1 MSSSE
6 RLERLLHELTHV
18 QTHLQEFFEIPSDLF
33 AVLKPNGIFRLV
45 SPAWETVLGWSPP
58 LLQTHCWT
66 EFLHPLD
73 VSSSHYHLQVLQNL
87 ASRRVEHSLKI
98 KNRFRCRDSQ
108 YQWLSWSIRQ
118 HGEADEASVY
128 AVVHPIEHPS
138 PIADSHHQKM
148 FEAAVIGCFQLG
160 VNGHYTSVNLAMARM
175 HGCRSCEE
183 MLTWLADSQQPI
195 WVDSERMTEL
205 MKLLQQHEII
215 TDFELQAYSKRGE
228 VVWVSLTAETV
239 RDEEGNLLC
248 YEGIAVDISRR
259 KRAEAERMQLLASE
273 QAARIRAEVMEQ
285 RFRELI
291 DGLVDAIVWECDPE
305 TLQFTFV
312 SRSAQRI
319 LGYPIDQWQSKS
331 GFWENILHPDDR
343 NWVVAFCHEE
353 TKQGRDHEF
362 EYRCFTSDGRIVW
375 LRDRVTLS
383 HNCKGQTKCLRG
395 LMVDI
400 TERKQAEIERY
411 QLLERERANNRAKDE
426 FLATVSH
433 ELRTPLTNMR
443 LAIQMLQIAT
453 QPQSRERYL
462 QILQTECTREIEL
475 INDLLDLQRLEAGVA
490 QVEFGEVLLS
500 EWLPLLVEPFI
511 ERFAERQQLFHLSIA
526 PDVPTLISD
535 PKYLG
540 RIVSEL
546 LNNACKYTLPGCN
559 ITMTVH
565 PIGLKAGVDEI
576 SGVELI
582 VCNSGVEIPSL
593 ELNRIFSKFYRIAS
607 DDPWGQKGTG
617 MGLALVAKLVEL
629 LGGTIQVESQTNKV
643 SFIVT
648 LTP

>member
-6 RLERLLHELTHV
+6 RLERLLHELTYV

-118 HGEADEASVY
+118 HSEADEASVY
-128 AVVHPIEHPS
+128 AVVHPIEQPS
-138 PIADSHHQKM
+138 PITDSHHYRM

-160 VNGHYTSVNLAMARM
+160 VNGQYTSVNLAMARM
-175 HGCRSCEE
+175 HGCRSCKE

-195 WVDSERMTEL
+195 WVDSGRMTEL

-215 TDFELQAYSKRGE
+215 TDFELQAYSKKGE
-228 VVWVSLTAETV
+228 VVWVSLTAEAV

-291 DGLVDAIVWECDPE
+291 NGLVDAIVWECDPE

-319 LGYPIDQWQSKS
+319 LGYPIEQWQSKS
-331 GFWENILHPDDR
+331 GFWENILHRDDR
-343 NWVVAFCHEE
+343 NWVVAFCHGE

-362 EYRCFTSDGRIVW
+362 EYRCFTSDGRTVW
-375 LRDRVTLS
+375 LRDRVTLI

-526 PDVPTLISD
+526 PAVPTLISD

-546 LNNACKYTLPGCN
+546 LNNACKYTPPGCN
-559 ITMTVH
+559 ITITVH

-593 ELNRIFSKFYRIAS
+593 ELDRIFGKFYRIAS

-629 LGGTIQVESQTNKV
+629 LGGTIRVESQTNEV

>member
-1 MSSSE
+1 M
-6 RLERLLHELTHV
+6 
-18 QTHLQEFFEIPSDLF
+18 
-33 AVLKPNGIFRLV
+33 
-45 SPAWETVLGWSPP
+45 
-58 LLQTHCWT
+58 
-66 EFLHPLD
+66 
-73 VSSSHYHLQVLQNL
+73 
-87 ASRRVEHSLKI
+87 
-98 KNRFRCRDSQ
+98 
-108 YQWLSWSIRQ
+108 
-118 HGEADEASVY
+118 
-128 AVVHPIEHPS
+128 
-138 PIADSHHQKM
+138 
-148 FEAAVIGCFQLG
+148 
-160 VNGHYTSVNLAMARM
+160 
-175 HGCRSCEE
+175 
-183 MLTWLADSQQPI
+183 
-195 WVDSERMTEL
+195 
-205 MKLLQQHEII
+205 
-215 TDFELQAYSKRGE
+215 
-228 VVWVSLTAETV
+228 
-239 RDEEGNLLC
+239 
-248 YEGIAVDISRR
+248 
-259 KRAEAERMQLLASE
+259 
-273 QAARIRAEVMEQ
+273 
-285 RFRELI
+285 
-291 DGLVDAIVWECDPE
+291 
-305 TLQFTFV
+305 
-312 SRSAQRI
+312 
-319 LGYPIDQWQSKS
+319 
-331 GFWENILHPDDR
+331 
-343 NWVVAFCHEE
+343 
-353 TKQGRDHEF
+353 
-362 EYRCFTSDGRIVW
+362 SDGRIVW
-375 LRDRVTLS
+375 LRDRVTLI

-526 PDVPTLISD
+526 SDVPTLISD

-546 LNNACKYTLPGCN
+546 LNNACKYTPPGCN
-559 ITMTVH
+559 ITMTVQ

-593 ELNRIFSKFYRIAS
+593 ELDRIFGKFYRIAS

-617 MGLALVAKLVEL
+617 MGLALVAKLVDL
-629 LGGTIQVESQTNKV
+629 LGGTIRVESQTNKV

-648 LTP
+648 LTS